1 MSKVRGVNWKFRL
14 QEKTVP
20 FQSKPFVSFI
30 PHPTDPAENG
40 SRSWVTS
47 HTMHDSCCSS
57 FTQGMIH
64 VLWLYKIQR
73 KEKKWGAEQHR
84 SWKNK
89 EKLDEDMEEELN
101 REGRTTNEERR
112 KNRTSNKGRNP
123 ETDTGEPRTSKK
135 KSSTIHEE
143 RGDENTDTNGRAW
156 KLRKVVRKQKEN
168 PKAPTDEEE
177 NHHILQTPASPLIS
191 PGKYLLFLFFF
202 CFCNNSIVVERHTR
216 DLIHACLFP
225 TVPSRVTGL
234 GQWPG

>member
-1 MSKVRGVNWKFRL
+1 M
-14 QEKTVP
+14 P

-57 FTQGMIH
+57 FTQGMIQ

-89 EKLDEDMEEELN
+89 EKLDEDMEEERN

-143 RGDENTDTNGRAW
+143 REDENTDTNGRAW

-202 CFCNNSIVVERHTR
+202 CFCNN
-216 DLIHACLFP
+216 
-225 TVPSRVTGL
+225 
-234 GQWPG
+234 

>member
-1 MSKVRGVNWKFRL
+1 MSKVKRGKLEFRL

-30 PHPTDPAENG
+30 PHPTDSAENG

-89 EKLDEDMEEELN
+89 EKLDEDMEEERN

-143 RGDENTDTNGRAW
+143 REDENTDTNGRAW

-177 NHHILQTPASPLIS
+177 NHHRLQTPASPLIS
-191 PGKYLLFLFFF
+191 PGKYLLFVFLLLLQQL
-202 CFCNNSIVVERHTR
+202 NSSGKA
-216 DLIHACLFP
+216 HA
-225 TVPSRVTGL
+225 
-234 GQWPG
+234 